1 METTK
6 RNTNSFNN
14 KQTTKLLNALATL
27 LPPLFLEARVFGGG
41 KHLELV
47 TQLGL
52 SIPATQNMDIAIFS

>member
-6 RNTNSFNN
+6 RNSFNN
-14 KQTTKLLNALATL
+14 KQTTTKLLNALATL

-41 KHLELV
+41 KQLELV